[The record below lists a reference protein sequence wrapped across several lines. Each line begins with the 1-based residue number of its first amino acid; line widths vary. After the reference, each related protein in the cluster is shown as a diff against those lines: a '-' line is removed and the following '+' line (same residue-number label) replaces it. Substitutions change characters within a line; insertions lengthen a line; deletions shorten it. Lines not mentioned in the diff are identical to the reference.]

1 MTITRMLLGMTTTAL
16 IFLVSGVYSP
26 ARDATA
32 KTESHPKMVSQSS
45 DRCRLA
51 SVHYELGDLPSQE
64 IVKMLEQCSKEG
76 DVRGT
81 MWLARL
87 YFKGRCSLPLRAA
100 AAQQMARE
108 IITNV
113 VRMAEGGDCEAQFL
127 VGSAYNEGLGIDQ
140 DFSKA
145 VKWYELAASSGHITA
160 LNNLGVLT
168 QRAQGTPPDIE
179 KARNFFAQ
187 AVKRG
192 SVHAAENMHS
202 VQDDGRDDT
211 ERLRRL
217 VSVPLVQALGK
228 QRDDGIA
235 FLVKHGVL
243 TNPRTYIE
251 SDHMGDRQLQF
262 KEDGVLLIVDVAGRI
277 MNVEGHAVGQK
288 GSSQYKGAIPMGV
301 AWSDT
306 KDTARKKLGQP
317 DDFGSVSSDGSVYG
331 MAYRTENVFFAVMF
345 GHGDTPT
352 LKVWRV
358 YERWAANYPA
368 QLTNAPYSPP
378 EVGSKR

>member
-1 MTITRMLLGMTTTAL
+1 MLLRMITPAL
-16 IFLVSGVYSP
+16 ILLVSGVYSP
-26 ARDATA
+26 AREAMAETN
-32 KTESHPKMVSQSS
+32 SHFEMVPQNS

-51 SVHYELGDLPSQE
+51 SVHYELRDLPSQK

-108 IITNV
+108 VITNV

-140 DFSKA
+140 DFNKA
-145 VKWYELAASSGHITA
+145 VKWYELAASSGHISA
-160 LNNLGVLT
+160 LNNLGVMT

-179 KARNFFAQ
+179 KARSFFAQ
-187 AVKRG
+187 AAKKG
-192 SVHAAENMHS
+192 SVLAMKNIRS
-202 VQDDGRDDT
+202 VQNDGRDDT

-217 VSVPLVQALGK
+217 FSVPLVQALGK

-243 TNPRTYIE
+243 TNPKTYIE

-277 MNVEGHAVGQK
+277 MNVEGHAAGQK
-288 GSSQYKGAIPMGV
+288 GSSQYKGEIPLGV

-306 KDTARKKLGQP
+306 VDTARETLGQP
-317 DDFGSVSSDGSVYG
+317 DESGSVSTDGPVYG

-345 GHGDTPT
+345 GYGDTPT

-358 YERWAANYPA
+358 HERWAENYPA
-368 QLTNAPYSPP
+368 QLTKNDSGTTGNDRVTSP
-378 EVGSKR
+378 